1 MEELQ
6 TIKFKC
12 HKCSKLYVYNKAL
25 ETHLKKCGELE
36 VPRKFPCKYCNKEF
50 SYQPGKSLHEK
61 TCKSKNNNSVT
72 ASTTT
77 NINSNNNQTNYFNI
91 TNIGSERLPR
101 ISKEEILK
109 IFSSGNPIENGFN
122 YLYSIPENHNLLITN
137 PSSDFANC
145 ISNGKQKKV
154 MKDTIIRRKIDTL
167 FESLMVLFFEYYYT
181 SKDDSHFSTNKDL
194 ILNTLKSLQIRII
207 EKNFSQKFI
216 KEFSALLYNYKE
228 LVKSTWLNKEESDNI
243 EFFDKDKYLELIKEL
258 KYKLLEHQGKSF
270 RVLDDE
276 LDSDDDFS

>member
-1 MEELQ
+1 MKIHDVRED
-6 TIKFKC
+6 
-12 HKCSKLYVYNKAL
+12 
-25 ETHLKKCGELE
+25 KKY
-36 VPRKFPCKYCNKEF
+36 YCNNCKKEF
-50 SYQPGKSLHEK
+50 AYYQNRWRHEK

-77 NINSNNNQTNYFNI
+77 NINNNQTNYI
-91 TNIGSERLPR
+91 TINNIGSERLPR

-145 ISNGKQKKV
+145 INNGKQKKV

-276 LDSDDDFS
+276 LDSDNDFING